1 MVPNEVEREI
11 AAAAPIERVW
21 AILTE
26 PEHFRAW
33 FAFDGAEIDLRPGGK
48 MVMNW
53 KEHGRFLA
61 VVERVEPPRL
71 FSFRG
76 LPLPEDEPRE
86 GNATIVEFTLTPSGD
101 GTLLRVVESGF
112 RDLQIPE
119 DERAATVADNVQ
131 GWIGALSELTA
142 YLERIAA

>member
-1 MVPNEVEREI
+1 MVPGRALAIAQPRGCISLRNVQHFGCTLKGKLPMVPVQIERDIFI
-11 AAAAPIERVW
+11 AAPVERVW
-21 AILTE
+21 VILTE

-33 FAFDGAEIDLRPGGK
+33 FAFDGAEIDLRPGGG

-61 VVERVEPPRL
+61 VVERVEPPHR

-76 LPLPEDEPRE
+76 SRLPEDEPRE

-112 RDLQIPE
+112 RDL
-119 DERAATVADNVQ
+119 
-131 GWIGALSELTA
+131 
-142 YLERIAA
+142 

>member
-1 MVPNEVEREI
+1 MVPNQVEREI
-11 AAAAPIERVW
+11 VIAAPIERVW

-26 PEHFRAW
+26 PMHFRAW
-33 FAFDGAEIDLRPGGK
+33 FAFDGAEIDLRPGGM

-53 KEHGRFLA
+53 KEHGRFLGT
-61 VVERVEPPRL
+61 VERVEPPHL

-76 LPLPEDEPRE
+76 SRLPDDEPRE
-86 GNATIVEFTLTPSGD
+86 GNATLVEFTLTPSGD

-112 RDLQIPE
+112 RDLQISE
-119 DERAATVADNVQ
+119 DEQASAVAGNVQ

-142 YLERIAA
+142 YVERIAA

>member
-1 MVPNEVEREI
+1 MVPVQIERDIFI
-11 AAAAPIERVW
+11 AAPVERVW
-21 AILTE
+21 VILTE

-33 FAFDGAEIDLRPGGK
+33 FAFDGAEIDLRPGGG

-61 VVERVEPPRL
+61 VVERVEPPHR

-76 LPLPEDEPRE
+76 SRLPEDEPRE

-119 DERAATVADNVQ
+119 NERAATVAGNVQ

-142 YLERIAA
+142 YVARIAA